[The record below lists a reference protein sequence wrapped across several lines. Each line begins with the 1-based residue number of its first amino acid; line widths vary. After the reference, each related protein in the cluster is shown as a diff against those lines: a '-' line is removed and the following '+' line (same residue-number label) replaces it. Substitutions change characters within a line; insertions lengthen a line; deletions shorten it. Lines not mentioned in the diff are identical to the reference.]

1 MDDDAIRVA
10 VGLRLG
16 SPLCNPH
23 QCQHCGAEVDSQ
35 ATHGLSCRYSEGR
48 HHRHAELNQ
57 IIYRSLISARIPSRL
72 EPSDIYRS
80 DGRRPDGVTIVPWE
94 RGKALVW
101 DATCPDTLA
110 SSYSVRA
117 SREAGAVASYAE
129 DRKDDIYANLN
140 PNHIFV
146 PVVVETLGACGPKT
160 LRFLTD
166 LGHHLRS
173 VTGEMN
179 SRNYLFQRISV
190 AIQKGNT
197 ASILGTCAP

>member
-1 MDDDAIRVA
+1 MALVA
-10 VGLRLG
+10 
-16 SPLCNPH
+16 
-23 QCQHCGAEVDSQ
+23 
-35 ATHGLSCRYSEGR
+35 RYSEGR
-48 HHRHAELNQ
+48 HHGHAELNQ

-129 DRKDDIYANLN
+129 NRKDDIYANLN
-140 PNHIFV
+140 LNHIFV

-166 LGHHLRS
+166 LGHRLRS

-179 SRNYLFQRISV
+179 SCNYLFQRISV

>member
-1 MDDDAIRVA
+1 M
-10 VGLRLG
+10 
-16 SPLCNPH
+16 
-23 QCQHCGAEVDSQ
+23 
-35 ATHGLSCRYSEGR
+35 
-48 HHRHAELNQ
+48 
-57 IIYRSLISARIPSRL
+57 ISARIPSRL

-129 DRKDDIYANLN
+129 DRKDANLN

-166 LGHHLRS
+166 LGHCLRS